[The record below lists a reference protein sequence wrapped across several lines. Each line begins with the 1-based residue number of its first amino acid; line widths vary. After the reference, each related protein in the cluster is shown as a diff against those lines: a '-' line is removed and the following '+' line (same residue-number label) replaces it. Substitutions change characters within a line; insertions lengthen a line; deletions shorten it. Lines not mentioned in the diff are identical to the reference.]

1 MISYKK
7 DITNHNNISELSE
20 WELPTVKHYLNCFVI
35 IKKSSGTLI
44 LQTQKTQ
51 PIDVLLLINFIIRL
65 LLHNYYESL

>member
-1 MISYKK
+1 MR
-7 DITNHNNISELSE
+7 ITNSKTL
-20 WELPTVKHYLNCFVI
+20 LQLCFVI

-51 PIDVLLLINFIIRL
+51 PIDVLLLINLIIRL